1 MVEHPFHA
9 VKQVTVCYKAG
20 EAIRP
25 WFSAGMPFAIIAKP
39 VTETL
44 DFAVKARLRAALDR
58 RSATESE
65 LRKLTEEG
73 QACVLILDARLERS
87 ERHLAE
93 LSSDPA
99 SSLAE
104 IAAEVRAA
112 DELRPDL
119 DELHALLA
127 ELNELA
133 RESRASWLGAR
144 PA

>member
-1 MVEHPFHA
+1 M
-9 VKQVTVCYKAG
+9 
-20 EAIRP
+20 
-25 WFSAGMPFAIIAKP
+25 
-39 VTETL
+39 TETL

-73 QACVLILDARLERS
+73 RACVLILDARLEQS
-87 ERHLAE
+87 QRHMAA
-93 LSSDPA
+93 LSCDPT

-104 IAAEVRAA
+104 IAAEIRAA

-127 ELNELA
+127 DLYELA

>member
-1 MVEHPFHA
+1 
-9 VKQVTVCYKAG
+9 
-20 EAIRP
+20 
-25 WFSAGMPFAIIAKP
+25 

-73 QACVLILDARLERS
+73 RACVLILDARLERS
-87 ERHLAE
+87 KRHLAE
-93 LSSDPA
+93 LSSDPT

-119 DELHALLA
+119 DELHALLT
-127 ELNELA
+127 ELDELA
-133 RESRASWLGAR
+133 REFRASWLGAHLV
-144 PA
+144 

>member
-1 MVEHPFHA
+1 
-9 VKQVTVCYKAG
+9 
-20 EAIRP
+20 
-25 WFSAGMPFAIIAKP
+25 

-44 DFAVKARLRAALDR
+44 DSAVKARLRVALDR

-73 QACVLILDARLERS
+73 EACVLILDARLEQT
-87 ERHLAE
+87 ERHLSE
-93 LSSDPA
+93 LSSDPT

-119 DELHALLA
+119 EELHVLLA
-127 ELNELA
+127 ELAQLA
-133 RESRASWLGAR
+133 HESRASWLGAR

>member
-104 IAAEVRAA
+104 IAAEVRVA
-112 DELRPDL
+112 DGLRPDL

>member
-1 MVEHPFHA
+1 
-9 VKQVTVCYKAG
+9 
-20 EAIRP
+20 
-25 WFSAGMPFAIIAKP
+25 

-44 DFAVKARLRAALDR
+44 DFAVKARLRAVLDR

-73 QACVLILDARLERS
+73 RACVLILDARLVRS

-93 LSSDPA
+93 LSSDPT

-119 DELHALLA
+119 DELQALLA
-127 ELNELA
+127 ELEELA
-133 RESRASWLGAR
+133 REFRASWLGAH

>member
-1 MVEHPFHA
+1 
-9 VKQVTVCYKAG
+9 
-20 EAIRP
+20 
-25 WFSAGMPFAIIAKP
+25 

-73 QACVLILDARLERS
+73 RACVLILDARLEQS
-87 ERHLAE
+87 QRHLAE
-93 LSSDPA
+93 LSADPT

-127 ELNELA
+127 DLNELA
-133 RESRASWLGAR
+133 RASRASWLGTR

>member
-1 MVEHPFHA
+1 M
-9 VKQVTVCYKAG
+9 
-20 EAIRP
+20 
-25 WFSAGMPFAIIAKP
+25 
-39 VTETL
+39 TETL
-44 DFAVKARLRAALDR
+44 DFAVKARLRAVLDR

-73 QACVLILDARLERS
+73 RACVLILDARLARS

-93 LSSDPA
+93 LSSDPT

-119 DELHALLA
+119 DELHALLV
-127 ELNELA
+127 EFEELA
-133 RESRASWLGAR
+133 HKFRASWLDAR
-144 PA
+144 PR

>member
-1 MVEHPFHA
+1 
-9 VKQVTVCYKAG
+9 
-20 EAIRP
+20 
-25 WFSAGMPFAIIAKP
+25 

-44 DFAVKARLRAALDR
+44 DVAVKARLRAVLDR

-73 QACVLILDARLERS
+73 RACVLILNARLDRS

-93 LSSDPA
+93 LSSDA
-99 SSLAE
+99 TSSLAE

-119 DELHALLA
+119 AELHALLA
-127 ELNELA
+127 ELEELA
-133 RESRASWLGAR
+133 REFRMSWLGAH
-144 PA
+144 PV

>member
-1 MVEHPFHA
+1 
-9 VKQVTVCYKAG
+9 
-20 EAIRP
+20 
-25 WFSAGMPFAIIAKP
+25 

-44 DFAVKARLRAALDR
+44 DFAVKTRLRAALDR

-73 QACVLILDARLERS
+73 RACVLILDARLERS
-87 ERHLAE
+87 KRHLAE
-93 LSSDPA
+93 LSSDPT

-119 DELHALLA
+119 EELHALLT
-127 ELNELA
+127 ELDELA
-133 RESRASWLGAR
+133 REFRASWLGAHL
-144 PA
+144 A

>member
-1 MVEHPFHA
+1 M
-9 VKQVTVCYKAG
+9 
-20 EAIRP
+20 
-25 WFSAGMPFAIIAKP
+25 
-39 VTETL
+39 TETL

-73 QACVLILDARLERS
+73 RACVLILDARLERNK
-87 ERHLAE
+87 RHLAE
-93 LSSDPA
+93 LSSDPT

-119 DELHALLA
+119 DELHALLT
-127 ELNELA
+127 ELDELA
-133 RESRASWLGAR
+133 REFRASSSAPIWSKSCRRAAHPGGRDLEAEAVR
-144 PA
+144 IEEERLA

>member
-1 MVEHPFHA
+1 
-9 VKQVTVCYKAG
+9 
-20 EAIRP
+20 
-25 WFSAGMPFAIIAKP
+25 

-73 QACVLILDARLERS
+73 RACVLILEARLEQNQ
-87 ERHLAE
+87 RHLAE
-93 LSSDPA
+93 LSSDPT

-127 ELNELA
+127 ELDELA
-133 RESRASWLGAR
+133 REFRASWLGSR